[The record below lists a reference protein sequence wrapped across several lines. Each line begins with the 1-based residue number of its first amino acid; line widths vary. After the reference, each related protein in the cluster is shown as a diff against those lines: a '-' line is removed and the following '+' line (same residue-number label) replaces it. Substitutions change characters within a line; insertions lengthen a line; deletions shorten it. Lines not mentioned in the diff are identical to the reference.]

1 MMVGVKQRYRYRLYP
16 HPHQQMALAKAF
28 GCARVVWN
36 DALVKSRALYAAGE
50 KTSYPVLAKL
60 CITQAKQ
67 TPERS
72 WLSGPSNVV
81 LQQSVRDLDQAF
93 RNWWASLKGK
103 RKGPKVK
110 PPRFKK
116 RRGAQAIR
124 FMSHV
129 FRTGERSLT
138 LSKIGIVPIE
148 WSRDLPSAPSSVT
161 VIRDASGRYFASF
174 VVEVEPTP
182 LPANGKAVGIDLGLA
197 SLAVTSAG
205 EKIAPP
211 KFLRSALKRL
221 RRLQRLQRNIK
232 HKQKGSNRLAAARR
246 QMAKLHASIADK
258 RLDFL
263 HQLSTRIIRE
273 NQTVVLEDLNV
284 SGMLKNRKLARSI
297 ADAGWRQ
304 FRTLLESKAEQYGRQ
319 LVVINRWLPTSQ
331 VCSTCGHRDGKK
343 ELSIRQW
350 QCPSCEAAHD
360 RDVNAAQNI
369 LAAGLAESQ
378 NGRGAAHQSTALV
391 AAGWEAPTHPIA
403 EAHLCPA

>member
-1 MMVGVKQRYRYRLYP
+1 MMVDVKQRYRYRLYP

-36 DALVKSRALYAAGE
+36 DALAKSRELYAAGE
-50 KTSYPVLAKL
+50 KSSYPVLAKL

-72 WLSGPSNVV
+72 WLSGPSNVI

-103 RKGPKVK
+103 RKGPKVR

-116 RRGAQAIR
+116 RRCAQSIR

-129 FRTGERSLT
+129 FRTGEQTLT

-221 RRLQRLQRNIK
+221 RRLQRHLK

-246 QMAKLHASIADK
+246 QVAKLHAAVADK

-284 SGMLKNRKLARSI
+284 SGMLKNKNLARSI

-304 FRTLLESKAEQYGRQ
+304 FRTLLESKAEQYDRQ
-319 LVVINRWLPTSQ
+319 VVVINRWQPTSQ
-331 VCSTCGHRDGKK
+331 VCSACGHHDGKK
-343 ELSIRQW
+343 ELSIREW
-350 QCPSCEAAHD
+350 QCPSCGTVHD
-360 RDVNAAQNI
+360 RDINAALNI
-369 LAAGLAESQ
+369 LAAGLAESRD
-378 NGRGAAHQSTALV
+378 GRGAAHKSTLAV

-403 EAHLCPA
+403 EASPCPA

>member
-1 MMVGVKQRYRYRLYP
+1 MKQRYRYRLYP
-16 HPHQQMALAKAF
+16 HPHQQLALAKAF

-36 DALVKSRALYAAGE
+36 DALAKSRELYAAGE
-50 KTSYPVLAKL
+50 KSSYPVLAKL

-67 TPERS
+67 IPERS

-93 RNWWASLKGK
+93 RNWWASLSGK
-103 RKGPKVK
+103 RKGPKVRS
-110 PPRFKK
+110 PRFKK
-116 RRGAQAIR
+116 RGAQAIR

-138 LSKIGIVPIE
+138 LSKIGTVPIE
-148 WSRDLPSAPSSVT
+148 WSRALPSAPSSCT

-221 RRLQRLQRNIK
+221 RRLQRQLK
-232 HKQKGSNRLAAARR
+232 HKQNGSNRLAAARR
-246 QMAKLHASIADK
+246 QVATLHANIADK

-284 SGMLKNRKLARSI
+284 SGMLKNKNLARSI

-304 FRTLLESKAEQYGRQ
+304 FRTLLESKAEQYDRQ
-319 LVVINRWLPTSQ
+319 VVVINRWLPTSQ
-331 VCSTCGHRDGKK
+331 VCSACGHHDGKK
-343 ELSIRQW
+343 ELSIREW
-350 QCPSCEAAHD
+350 QCPSCGTVHD
-360 RDVNAAQNI
+360 RDINAALNI

-378 NGRGAAHQSTALV
+378 NGRGAAHKSTALV
-391 AAGWEAPTHPIA
+391 AAGCEAPTHPIA
-403 EAHLCPA
+403 EAPSCSA

>member
-1 MMVGVKQRYRYRLYP
+1 M
-16 HPHQQMALAKAF
+16 
-28 GCARVVWN
+28 VWN
-36 DALVKSRALYAAGE
+36 DALAKSRELYAAGE

-60 CITQAKQ
+60 CITQSQ
-67 TPERS
+67 QIPERS

-103 RKGPKVK
+103 RKGPKVR

-116 RRGAQAIR
+116 RRCAQSIR

-129 FRTGERSLT
+129 FRTGEQTLT

-174 VVEVEPTP
+174 VVEVEPKP
-182 LPANGKAVGIDLGLA
+182 LPANGQAVGIDLGLA

-221 RRLQRLQRNIK
+221 RRLQRNLK
-232 HKQKGSNRLAAARR
+232 HKQKGSNRLNVTRRKVAA
-246 QMAKLHASIADK
+246 LHASIADK

-284 SGMLKNRKLARSI
+284 SGMLKNKQLARSI

-391 AAGWEAPTHPIA
+391 AAGCEAPTHPIA
-403 EAHLCPA
+403 EASPCAA

>member
-1 MMVGVKQRYRYRLYP
+1 MMVGVKQRYRY
-16 HPHQQMALAKAF
+16 
-28 GCARVVWN
+28 
-36 DALVKSRALYAAGE
+36 
-50 KTSYPVLAKL
+50 
-60 CITQAKQ
+60 
-67 TPERS
+67 
-72 WLSGPSNVV
+72 
-81 LQQSVRDLDQAF
+81 
-93 RNWWASLKGK
+93 
-103 RKGPKVK
+103 
-110 PPRFKK
+110 
-116 RRGAQAIR
+116 R

-138 LSKIGIVPIE
+138 LSKIGPVPIE
-148 WSRDLPSAPSSVT
+148 WSRALPSAPSSVT
-161 VIRDASGRYFASF
+161 VIRDASGRYFAFF

-182 LPANGKAVGIDLGLA
+182 LPANGKALGIDLGLA

-221 RRLQRLQRNIK
+221 RRLQRHLK

-246 QMAKLHASIADK
+246 QVAKLHAAVADK

-304 FRTLLESKAEQYGRQ
+304 FRILLESKAEQYGRQ
-319 LVVINRWLPTSQ
+319 VVVINRWQPTSQ
-331 VCSTCGHRDGKK
+331 VCSACGHHDGKK
-343 ELSIRQW
+343 ELSIREW
-350 QCPSCEAAHD
+350 QCPSCGTVHD
-360 RDVNAAQNI
+360 RDINAALNI

-378 NGRGAAHQSTALV
+378 NGRGAAHKSTALV

-403 EAHLCPA
+403 EAPSCAA

>member
-1 MMVGVKQRYRYRLYP
+1 MVVGMKQRYRFRLYP
-16 HPHQQMALAKAF
+16 HPHQQVALARAF

-36 DALVKSRALYAAGE
+36 DALAKSRELYAAGQ

-67 TPERS
+67 TPERR
-72 WLSGPSNVV
+72 WLTEPSNVV
-81 LQQSVRDLDQAF
+81 LQQSVRDLDQAY

-103 RKGPKVK
+103 RKGAKVK

-116 RRGAQAIR
+116 RRGAQSVR

-129 FRTGERSLT
+129 FRTGERTLT
-138 LSKIGIVPIE
+138 LSKIGPVPIE
-148 WSRDLPSAPSSVT
+148 WSRDLPSDPSSVT
-161 VIRDASGRYFASF
+161 VIRDASGRFFASF

-197 SLAVTSAG
+197 SLAVTSDG
-205 EKIAPP
+205 EKLAPP

-221 RRLQRLQRNIK
+221 RRLQRNLK
-232 HKQKGSNRLAAARR
+232 HKQRGSNRLAIARR
-246 QMAKLHASIADK
+246 KVAKLHAKVGDR
-258 RLDFL
+258 RLDYL

-304 FRTLLESKAEQYGRQ
+304 LRILLESKAEQYGREV
-319 LVVINRWLPTSQ
+319 VVINRWIPTSQ
-331 VCSTCGHRDGKK
+331 VCSTCGHHDGKK
-343 ELSIRQW
+343 DLSVREW
-350 QCPSCEAAHD
+350 QCPSCGTVHD
-360 RDVNAAQNI
+360 RDINAALNI
-369 LAAGLAESQ
+369 LAAGLAESR
-378 NGRGAAHQSTALV
+378 NGRGATHQSTALV
-391 AAGWEAPTHPIA
+391 AAGCEAPTHPIA
-403 EAHLCPA
+403 EASPCAA

>member
-1 MMVGVKQRYRYRLYP
+1 MKQRYRYRLYA

-36 DALVKSRALYAAGE
+36 DALTKSRELYAAGE

-103 RKGPKVK
+103 RKGPKVR
-110 PPRFKK
+110 PPRFKM
-116 RRGAQAIR
+116 RRCAQSIR

-129 FRTGERSLT
+129 FRTGERTLM
-138 LSKIGIVPIE
+138 LSKIGPVPIE
-148 WSRDLPSAPSSVT
+148 WSRDLPSDPSSVT

-182 LPANGKAVGIDLGLA
+182 LPANGKALGLDLGLA
-197 SLAVTSAG
+197 SLVVTSDG

-221 RRLQRLQRNIK
+221 RRLQRHLK

-246 QMAKLHASIADK
+246 QVAKLHATIADK

-284 SGMLKNRKLARSI
+284 SGMLKNKNLARSI

-304 FRTLLESKAEQYGRQ
+304 FRTLLEAKAEQYGRQ
-319 LVVINRWLPTSQ
+319 VVVINRWLPTSQ
-331 VCSTCGHRDGKK
+331 GCSTCAHHDGKK
-343 ELSIRQW
+343 ELSIREW
-350 QCPSCEAAHD
+350 QCPSCGAVHD
-360 RDVNAAQNI
+360 RDINAALNI
-369 LAAGLAESQ
+369 LAAGLAESR
-378 NGRGAAHQSTALV
+378 NGRGASHQSTLAV
-391 AAGWEAPTHPIA
+391 AAGCEAPTHPIA
-403 EAHLCPA
+403 EAFQCPA

>member
-1 MMVGVKQRYRYRLYP
+1 MMACVKQRYRYRLYP
-16 HPHQQMALAKAF
+16 HPHQQVALAKAF

-36 DALVKSRALYAAGE
+36 DALAKSRELYVAGE

-93 RNWWASLKGK
+93 RNWWASLSGK
-103 RKGPKVK
+103 RKGPKVR
-110 PPRFKK
+110 PPRFKR
-116 RRGAQAIR
+116 RRGAQSIR
-124 FMSHV
+124 LMSHV
-129 FRTGERSLT
+129 FHTGEGSLT
-138 LSKIGIVPIE
+138 LSKIGPVPIE
-148 WSRDLPSAPSSVT
+148 WSLDLPSAPSSVT
-161 VIRDASGRYFASF
+161 VIREASGRYFASF
-174 VVEVEPTP
+174 VVEVEPTT
-182 LPANGKAVGIDLGLA
+182 LPTNGKVVGIDLGLA

-221 RRLQRLQRNIK
+221 QRLQRHLK
-232 HKQKGSNRLAAARR
+232 HKRKGSNRLAAARR
-246 QMAKLHASIADK
+246 QVAKLHATIADK

-284 SGMLKNRKLARSI
+284 SGMLKNKNLARSI

-304 FRTLLESKAEQYGRQ
+304 FRILLESKAEQYGRQ
-319 LVVINRWLPTSQ
+319 VVVNNRWLPTSQ
-331 VCSTCGHRDGKK
+331 VCSTCGYHDGKK

-350 QCPSCEAAHD
+350 QCPSCGTVHD

-378 NGRGAAHQSTALV
+378 NGRGAVHKSTALV
-391 AAGWEAPTHPIA
+391 AAGCEASTHPIA
-403 EAHLCPA
+403 EPSLCAA

>member
-1 MMVGVKQRYRYRLYP
+1 MKQRYRYRLYP
-16 HPHQQMALAKAF
+16 HPHQQVALAKAF

-36 DALVKSRALYAAGE
+36 DALAKSRELYALGE

-67 TPERS
+67 SPQRS
-72 WLSGPSNVV
+72 WLSGSSNVV
-81 LQQSVRDLDQAF
+81 LQQSVRDLDLAY

-103 RKGPKVK
+103 RKGPKVQA
-110 PPRFKK
+110 PRFKK
-116 RRGAQAIR
+116 RRGAQSIR

-138 LSKIGIVPIE
+138 LSKIGPVPIE
-148 WSRDLPSAPSSVT
+148 WSRSLPSEPSSVT

-174 VVEVEPTP
+174 VVDVEPTP
-182 LPANGKAVGIDLGLA
+182 LPPNGKAVGIDLGLA
-197 SLAVTSAG
+197 SLAVTSDG

-221 RRLQRLQRNIK
+221 RRLQRNLK
-232 HKQKGSNRLAAARR
+232 HKQKGSNRLAIARR
-246 QMAKLHASIADK
+246 KVAALHAAIADK

-284 SGMLKNRKLARSI
+284 SGMLKNKKLARSI

-304 FRTLLESKAEQYGRQ
+304 FRVLLESKAEQYDRQ
-319 LVVINRWLPTSQ
+319 VVVINRWLPTSQ
-331 VCSTCGHRDGKK
+331 VCSACGHHDGKK
-343 ELSIRQW
+343 ELSIREW
-350 QCPSCEAAHD
+350 QCPSCGTVQD
-360 RDVNAAQNI
+360 RDINAALNI
-369 LAAGLAESQ
+369 LAAGLAESR
-378 NGRGAAHQSTALV
+378 NGRGAVHQSTLAV
-391 AAGWEAPTHPIA
+391 AAGCEAPTHLNL
-403 EAHLCPA
+403 EAQQCVA

>member
-1 MMVGVKQRYRYRLYP
+1 MKQRYRYRFYP
-16 HPHQQMALAKAF
+16 HPHQQVALAKAF

-36 DALVKSRALYAAGE
+36 DALAKSRELYAAGE

-93 RNWWASLKGK
+93 RNWWASLSGK
-103 RKGPKVK
+103 RKGPKLK

-116 RRGAQAIR
+116 RRGAQSIR

-129 FRTGERSLT
+129 FHTGERSLT
-138 LSKIGIVPIE
+138 LSKIGPVPIE
-148 WSRDLPSAPSSVT
+148 WSRDLPRAPSSVT
-161 VIRDASGRYFASF
+161 VIRDASERYFASF

-182 LPANGKAVGIDLGLA
+182 LPANGKALGIDLGLA
-197 SLAVTSAG
+197 SVAVTSDG

-221 RRLQRLQRNIK
+221 RRLQRHLK
-232 HKQKGSNRLAAARR
+232 HKQKGSNRLAVARR
-246 QMAKLHASIADK
+246 KVAALHASIADK

-263 HQLSTRIIRE
+263 HQLSIRILRE

-284 SGMLKNRKLARSI
+284 SGMLKNKNLARSI

-304 FRTLLESKAEQYGRQ
+304 FRTLLESKAEQYDRQ
-319 LVVINRWLPTSQ
+319 VVVINRWLPTSQ
-331 VCSTCGHRDGKK
+331 VCSTCGNHDGKK
-343 ELSIRQW
+343 ELSIREW
-350 QCPSCEAAHD
+350 QCQSCGTVHD
-360 RDVNAAQNI
+360 RDINAALNI

-378 NGRGAAHQSTALV
+378 NGRGAAHKSTALV

-403 EAHLCPA
+403 EAPSCAA

>member
-1 MMVGVKQRYRYRLYP
+1 MKQRYRYRLYP
-16 HPHQQMALAKAF
+16 HPHQQVALAKAF

-36 DALVKSRALYAAGE
+36 DALAKSRELYALGE

-72 WLSGPSNVV
+72 WLSDPSNVV
-81 LQQSVRDLDQAF
+81 LQQSVRDLDLAY

-103 RKGPKVK
+103 RKGPKVQA
-110 PPRFKK
+110 PRFKK
-116 RRGAQAIR
+116 RRGAQSIR

-138 LSKIGIVPIE
+138 LSKIGPVPIE
-148 WSRDLPSAPSSVT
+148 WSRALPSAPSSVT
-161 VIRDASGRYFASF
+161 VLRDASGRYFASF

-182 LPANGKAVGIDLGLA
+182 LPANGKVVGIDLGLA
-197 SLAVTSAG
+197 SLAVTSDG

-221 RRLQRLQRNIK
+221 RRLQQNLK
-232 HKQKGSNRLAAARR
+232 HKQKGSNRMAAARR
-246 QMAKLHASIADK
+246 KVATLHASIADK

-263 HQLSTRIIRE
+263 HQLSTCIIRE

-284 SGMLKNRKLARSI
+284 LGMLKNKKLARSI

-304 FRTLLESKAEQYGRQ
+304 FRILLESKAKQYGRE
-319 LVVINRWLPTSQ
+319 VIVINRWLPTSQ
-331 VCSTCGHRDGKK
+331 ICSACGHHDGKK
-343 ELSIRQW
+343 ELSIREW
-350 QCPSCEAAHD
+350 QCPICGAVHD
-360 RDVNAAQNI
+360 RDINAALNI
-369 LAAGLAESQ
+369 LAAGLAESR
-378 NGRGAAHQSTALV
+378 NGRGAAHQSTLAV
-391 AAGWEAPTHPIA
+391 AAGCEASTHPIA
-403 EAHLCPA
+403 EASPCAA

>member
-1 MMVGVKQRYRYRLYP
+1 MMVGVKQRYRYRLYR
-16 HPHQQMALAKAF
+16 HPHQQVALAKAF

-36 DALVKSRALYAAGE
+36 DALAKSRELYAAGE
-50 KTSYPVLAKL
+50 KSSYPVLAKL
-60 CITQAKQ
+60 CITQAEQ

-72 WLSGPSNVV
+72 WLSGPSVV

-93 RNWWASLKGK
+93 RNWWASLSGK
-103 RKGPKVK
+103 RKGPKVRA
-110 PPRFKK
+110 PRFKK
-116 RRGAQAIR
+116 RRCAQSIR

-138 LSKIGIVPIE
+138 LGKIGTVPIE
-148 WSRDLPSAPSSVT
+148 WSRVLPSDPSSVT

-174 VVEVEPTP
+174 VVEVEPKP

-205 EKIAPP
+205 EKDRPAEV
-211 KFLRSALKRL
+211 SALCAEA
-221 RRLQRLQRNIK
+221 
-232 HKQKGSNRLAAARR
+232 SPASAAAPQAQAERFPPPCR
-246 QMAKLHASIADK
+246 CSAEGGSTSASIADK

-284 SGMLKNRKLARSI
+284 SGMLKNKQLARSI

-304 FRTLLESKAEQYGRQ
+304 FRTLLESKALQYGRQ

-331 VCSTCGHRDGKK
+331 VCSTCGHHDGKK
-343 ELSIRQW
+343 ELSIREW
-350 QCPSCEAAHD
+350 QCPSCGAVHD
-360 RDVNAAQNI
+360 RDINAALNI
-369 LAAGLAESQ
+369 LTAGLAESQ
-378 NGRGAAHQSTALV
+378 NGRGAAHKSTALV

-403 EAHLCPA
+403 EASPCPA

>member
-1 MMVGVKQRYRYRLYP
+1 MMVGVKQRYRYRIYP
-16 HPHQQMALAKAF
+16 HPHQQLALAKAF

-36 DALVKSRALYAAGE
+36 DALAKSRELYAAGE
-50 KTSYPVLAKL
+50 KTSYPLLAKL

-67 TPERS
+67 IPERS

-103 RKGPKVK
+103 RKGPKVRA
-110 PPRFKK
+110 PRFKK

-129 FRTGERSLT
+129 FRTGDRTLT
-138 LSKIGIVPIE
+138 LSKIGPVPIE
-148 WSRDLPSAPSSVT
+148 WSRALPSDPSSVT
-161 VIRDASGRYFASF
+161 VIREASGCYFASF

-197 SLAVTSAG
+197 SLAVTSAA

-221 RRLQRLQRNIK
+221 RRLQRNLK
-232 HKQKGSNRLAAARR
+232 HKQKGSNRLQAARR
-246 QMAKLHASIADK
+246 QVATLHATIADK

-284 SGMLKNRKLARSI
+284 SGMLKNKNLARSI
-297 ADAGWRQ
+297 ADAGWR
-304 FRTLLESKAEQYGRQ
+304 
-319 LVVINRWLPTSQ
+319 
-331 VCSTCGHRDGKK
+331 
-343 ELSIRQW
+343 
-350 QCPSCEAAHD
+350 
-360 RDVNAAQNI
+360 
-369 LAAGLAESQ
+369 
-378 NGRGAAHQSTALV
+378 
-391 AAGWEAPTHPIA
+391 
-403 EAHLCPA
+403 

>member
-1 MMVGVKQRYRYRLYP
+1 MMVGMKQRYRYRLYP
-16 HPHQQMALAKAF
+16 HPHQQLALAKAF

-36 DALVKSRALYAAGE
+36 DALAKSRELYAAGE

-103 RKGPKVK
+103 RKGPKVR

-116 RRGAQAIR
+116 RRGAQSIR

-138 LSKIGIVPIE
+138 LSKIGPVPIE

-182 LPANGKAVGIDLGLA
+182 LPTKGNAVGIDLGLA

-221 RRLQRLQRNIK
+221 RRLQRNLK

-246 QMAKLHASIADK
+246 QVAKLHATIVDK

-319 LVVINRWLPTSQ
+319 VVVINRWLPTSQ
-331 VCSTCGHRDGKK
+331 LCSTCGHQDGKK
-343 ELSIRQW
+343 ELSIREW
-350 QCPSCEAAHD
+350 QCPSCGAVHD
-360 RDVNAAQNI
+360 RDINAALNI
-369 LAAGLAESQ
+369 LAAGLAESR
-378 NGRGAAHQSTALV
+378 NGRGAVHQSTLAV
-391 AAGWEAPTHPIA
+391 AAGCEAPTHPIA
-403 EAHLCPA
+403 EASPCAV

>member
-1 MMVGVKQRYRYRLYP
+1 MMVAVKQRYRYRLYP
-16 HPHQQMALAKAF
+16 HPHQQVALAKAF

-36 DALVKSRALYAAGE
+36 DALAKSRELYAAGE

-72 WLSGPSNVV
+72 WLSDPSNVV

-93 RNWWASLKGK
+93 RNWWASLSGK
-103 RKGPKVK
+103 RKGPKLK

-116 RRGAQAIR
+116 RRGAQSIR

-138 LSKIGIVPIE
+138 LSKIGPVPIE
-148 WSRDLPSAPSSVT
+148 WSRALPSAPSSVT

-182 LPANGKAVGIDLGLA
+182 LPANGKAIGIDLGLA
-197 SLAVTSAG
+197 SLAVTSDG

-221 RRLQRLQRNIK
+221 RRLQRHLK
-232 HKQKGSNRLAAARR
+232 HKRKGSNRLAAATR
-246 QMAKLHASIADK
+246 QVAKLHAAVADK

-304 FRTLLESKAEQYGRQ
+304 FRTLLEAKAQIYGRL

-331 VCSTCGHRDGKK
+331 VCSTCGHQDGKK
-343 ELSIRQW
+343 ELSIREW
-350 QCPSCEAAHD
+350 QCPSCGAVHD
-360 RDVNAAQNI
+360 RDINAALNI

-378 NGRGAAHQSTALV
+378 NGRGAAHKSTALV
-391 AAGWEAPTHPIA
+391 AAGCEASTHPIA
-403 EAHLCPA
+403 EASPCAA

>member
-16 HPHQQMALAKAF
+16 HPHQQLALAKAF

-36 DALVKSRALYAAGE
+36 DALVKSRELYAAGE

-93 RNWWASLKGK
+93 RNWWASLRGK
-103 RKGPKVK
+103 RNGPKVRA
-110 PPRFKK
+110 PRFKK
-116 RRGAQAIR
+116 RRGAQSIR

-138 LSKIGIVPIE
+138 LSKIGTVPIE
-148 WSRDLPSAPSSVT
+148 WSRALPSAPSSVT

-174 VVEVEPTP
+174 VVEVEQTP

-197 SLAVTSAG
+197 SLGVTSAG

-211 KFLRSALKRL
+211 KFLRSAL
-221 RRLQRLQRNIK
+221 RRLQRYLK
-232 HKQKGSNRLAAARR
+232 HKQKQKGSNRLAAARR
-246 QMAKLHASIADK
+246 QVAKLHAAVADK

-284 SGMLKNRKLARSI
+284 SGMLKNKNLARSI

-304 FRTLLESKAEQYGRQ
+304 FRTLLEAKAAQYDRQ
-319 LVVINRWLPTSQ
+319 VVVINRWLPTSQ
-331 VCSTCGHRDGKK
+331 MCSICGHHDGKK
-343 ELSIRQW
+343 ELSIREW
-350 QCPSCEAAHD
+350 QCKSCGAVHD
-360 RDVNAAQNI
+360 RDINAALNI

-378 NGRGAAHQSTALV
+378 NGRGAAPKSTALV
-391 AAGWEAPTHPIA
+391 AAGCEAPTHPIA
-403 EAHLCPA
+403 EASPCAA

>member
-1 MMVGVKQRYRYRLYP
+1 MKQRYRYRLYP
-16 HPHQQMALAKAF
+16 HPHQQLALAKAF

-36 DALVKSRALYAAGE
+36 DALAKSRELYAAGE
-50 KTSYPVLAKL
+50 KSSYPVLAKL

-67 TPERS
+67 IPERS

-93 RNWWASLKGK
+93 RNWWASLSGK
-103 RKGPKVK
+103 RKGPKVRS
-110 PPRFKK
+110 PRFKK
-116 RRGAQAIR
+116 RGAQAIR

-138 LSKIGIVPIE
+138 LSKIGTVPIE
-148 WSRDLPSAPSSVT
+148 WSRALPSAPSSCT

-221 RRLQRLQRNIK
+221 RRLQRQLK
-232 HKQKGSNRLAAARR
+232 HKQNGSNRLAAARR
-246 QMAKLHASIADK
+246 QVATLHANIADK

-284 SGMLKNRKLARSI
+284 SGMLKNKKLARSI

-304 FRTLLESKAEQYGRQ
+304 FRTLLESKAEQYDRQ
-319 LVVINRWLPTSQ
+319 VVVINRWLPTSQ
-331 VCSTCGHRDGKK
+331 VCSACGHHDGKK
-343 ELSIRQW
+343 ELSIREW
-350 QCPSCEAAHD
+350 QCPSCGTVHD
-360 RDVNAAQNI
+360 RDINAALNI

-378 NGRGAAHQSTALV
+378 NGRGAAHKSTALV
-391 AAGWEAPTHPIA
+391 AAGCEAPTHPIA
-403 EAHLCPA
+403 EAPSCSA

>member
-1 MMVGVKQRYRYRLYP
+1 MMAGMKQRYRYRLYP
-16 HPHQQMALAKAF
+16 HPHQQLALARAF

-36 DALVKSRALYAAGE
+36 DALVKSRELYAAGE

-72 WLSGPSNVV
+72 WLSGPSNVI

-93 RNWWASLKGK
+93 RNWWASLSGK

-116 RRGAQAIR
+116 RRGAQSIR

-129 FRTGERSLT
+129 LRTGERSLT
-138 LSKIGIVPIE
+138 LSKIGPVPIE
-148 WSRDLPSAPSSVT
+148 WSRTLPSAPSSVT

-174 VVEVEPTP
+174 VVEVETTP
-182 LPANGKAVGIDLGLA
+182 LPPNGKAVGIDLGLA

-221 RRLQRLQRNIK
+221 RRLQRHLK
-232 HKQKGSNRLAAARR
+232 HKQNGSNRLAVARR
-246 QMAKLHASIADK
+246 KVAVLHASIADK

-284 SGMLKNRKLARSI
+284 SGMLKNKKLARSI

-304 FRTLLESKAEQYGRQ
+304 FRTLLEAKALQYDRQ
-319 LVVINRWLPTSQ
+319 VVVINRWLPTSQ
-331 VCSTCGHRDGKK
+331 VCSTCGHHDGKK
-343 ELSIRQW
+343 ELSIREW
-350 QCPSCEAAHD
+350 QCPSCGAVHD

-378 NGRGAAHQSTALV
+378 NGRGAAHKSTALV
-391 AAGWEAPTHPIA
+391 AAGWEAPTQPIA
-403 EAHLCPA
+403 EASPCAA